1 MVRDDVWINFLG
13 RRGKLTVGFG
23 SPGRIG
29 PELEFGNA
37 VGDHLEEWKK
47 IGSDRPYHYLG
58 SAKFFSR
65 VGKAFGKAIIEL
77 CDKRK

>member
-1 MVRDDVWINFLG
+1 MKEAQASMGTI
-13 RRGKLTVGFG
+13 
-23 SPGRIG
+23 
-29 PELEFGNA
+29 PEFEGNVA
-37 VGDHLEEWKK
+37 IVQTDQYWS
-47 IGSDRPYHYLG
+47 SDRPYHYLG